1 MRRIRVLNEQ
11 DVKNAY
17 CELAPKLTNYLL
29 ANGLEYTVACDIVQE
44 TFIRLWKKSG
54 ELSATDSISGF
65 LFTVA
70 RNLRTDY
77 YRRSKFMVCQ
87 DEIADSD
94 AGMVDPVKNTSADLV
109 YLRKRLQD
117 AIAQLPED
125 MRTAYTLFQIARRS
139 IREIAELTG
148 ASESLVKVRIHR
160 AKGKLQELLEDLRK
174 SGEI

>member
-1 MRRIRVLNEQ
+1 MI
-11 DVKNAY
+11 Y
-17 CELAPKLTNYLL
+17 
-29 ANGLEYTVACDIVQE
+29 
-44 TFIRLWKKSG
+44 
-54 ELSATDSISGF
+54 
-65 LFTVA
+65 
-70 RNLRTDY
+70 
-77 YRRSKFMVCQ
+77 Q
-87 DEIADSD
+87 DEIADED
-94 AGMVDPVKNTSADLV
+94 ACMTDPAAKNTSADLV